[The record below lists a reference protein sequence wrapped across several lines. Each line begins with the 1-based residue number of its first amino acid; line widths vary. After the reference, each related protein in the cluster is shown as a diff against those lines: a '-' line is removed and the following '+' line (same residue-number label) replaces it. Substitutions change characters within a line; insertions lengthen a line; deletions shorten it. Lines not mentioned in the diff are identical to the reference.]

1 MNAYHFLGG
10 GNFLA
15 VSHLQF
21 GMRRDDQCQGAGDD
35 YGYYGYYGYLE
46 CAETTRAKVFM
57 VINMDVT
64 HNVLDYTSDHFYRK
78 ERNARRNTAKRWRM
92 KRASSGSDQ
101 INSFSKIVFL

>member
-10 GNFLA
+10 GNFFA

-35 YGYYGYYGYLE
+35 YGYYGYPGYLE
-46 CAETTRAKVFM
+46 CTETTSVKVMM

-64 HNVLDYTSDHFYRK
+64 QNVLDYTWDHVAESNNFTGKKGMRGEILQK
-78 ERNARRNTAKRWRM
+78 GGE
-92 KRASSGSDQ
+92 
-101 INSFSKIVFL
+101 

>member
-35 YGYYGYYGYLE
+35 YGYNGYLGYFGYLE
-46 CAETTRAKVFM
+46 CTETTSVKVLM
-57 VINMDVT
+57 VMNMDVT
-64 HNVLDYTSDHFYRK
+64 QKVLDYTWDHVAESNIFTGKKGMRGEILQK
-78 ERNARRNTAKRWRM
+78 GGE
-92 KRASSGSDQ
+92 
-101 INSFSKIVFL
+101 